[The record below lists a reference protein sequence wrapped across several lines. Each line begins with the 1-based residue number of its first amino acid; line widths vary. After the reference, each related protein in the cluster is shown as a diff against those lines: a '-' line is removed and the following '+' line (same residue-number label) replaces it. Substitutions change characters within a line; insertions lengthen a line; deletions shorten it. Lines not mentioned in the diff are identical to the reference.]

1 MLLAVDIGNTTI
13 GFAVIN
19 KAGHILSVTII
30 DTDAHA
36 NKIKAVVVKIL
47 KAHAIS
53 RAIIC
58 SVVPKA
64 SKTMEDILS
73 SYHVIPA
80 KAGIH
85 KKILPISI
93 IGRDLKVPIK
103 NCYKNPN
110 QVGQDRLV
118 GAYGAMKIY
127 GCPLIV
133 VDLGTAIT
141 FDVISTKGEY
151 LGGAIVPGIRL
162 SAESLFLKTALL
174 PRIEIQAPR
183 RIIGKTTQESILSG
197 LFYGY
202 GSLCKGMIDLLSV
215 SLRKT
220 SKASDE
226 GPHAG
231 HSQELA
237 ISVKVVMTGGH
248 TRLMKKY
255 IFSKFRDKP
264 SNRHSRESHRQGGA
278 GGNPI
283 IDEDIVF
290 KGIYFLSQL

>member
-1 MLLAVDIGNTTI
+1 MLLAIDIGNTTI
-13 GFAVIN
+13 GFAVIH
-19 KAGHILSVTII
+19 KAGRIKSVVII
-30 DTDAHA
+30 DTDAKV
-36 NKIKAVVVKIL
+36 NKIKAVVARIL
-47 KAHAIS
+47 KAHIIS
-53 RAIIC
+53 RAVIC

-64 SKTMEDILS
+64 SKKLEGIL
-73 SYHVIPA
+73 
-80 KAGIH
+80 
-85 KKILPISI
+85 KKTVLVDV
-93 IGRDLKVPIK
+93 IGRDIMVPIK
-103 NCYKNPN
+103 NRYKNPK

-141 FDVISTKGEY
+141 FDVISSKGEY
-151 LGGAIVPGIRL
+151 LGGAIVPGLRL

-183 RIIGKTTQESILSG
+183 HIIGKTTQESMLSG

-215 SLRKT
+215 SLRGT

-226 GPHAG
+226 GPHTG

-237 ISVKVVMTGGH
+237 ISVKVIMTGGH
-248 TRLMKKY
+248 THLMKK
-255 IFSKFRDKP
+255 FVSSKIR
-264 SNRHSRESHRQGGA
+264 
-278 GGNPI
+278 I
-283 IDEDIVF
+283 IDEDLVF
-290 KGIYFLSQL
+290 KGIYFLSH

>member
-1 MLLAVDIGNTTI
+1 MLLAIDIGNTTI
-13 GFAVIN
+13 GFAVIH
-19 KAGHILSVTII
+19 KSGRIVSVAIV
-30 DTDAHA
+30 DTEAKA
-36 NKIKAVVVKIL
+36 NKIKAVVARVL
-47 KAHAIS
+47 RAHVIS

-64 SKTMEDILS
+64 SRVLEDIL
-73 SYHVIPA
+73 
-80 KAGIH
+80 
-85 KKILPISI
+85 KKTVPVDI
-93 IGRDLKVPIK
+93 IGRDIIVPIK
-103 NCYKNPN
+103 NRYKNPK

-141 FDVISTKGEY
+141 FDVISPKGEY

-174 PRIEIQAPR
+174 PHIKIQAPR
-183 RIIGKTTQESILSG
+183 HIIGKTTQESILSG

-215 SLRKT
+215 SLRGT
-220 SKASDE
+220 SEASDE
-226 GPHAG
+226 
-231 HSQELA
+231 A

-248 TRLMKKY
+248 TRLMKKF
-255 IFSKFRDKP
+255 ISPKISKL
-264 SNRHSRESHRQGGA
+264 SNRHSRES
-278 GGNPI
+278 GNPI
-283 IDEDIVF
+283 IDEDLVF
-290 KGIYFLSQL
+290 KGIYFLSHP